1 MNTKAQQLGLI
12 NTKFSNPHGLQN
24 AMNLSTA
31 KDIIILS
38 QYASNNAKFREV
50 MNKDTYGYHYYEP
63 DERFLERSLM
73 DVNRNGNNET
83 NQTNEINETNKSNG
97 IINEINEKT

>member
-1 MNTKAQQLGLI
+1 
-12 NTKFSNPHGLQN
+12 
-24 AMNLSTA
+24 
-31 KDIIILS
+31 
-38 QYASNNAKFREV
+38 
-50 MNKDTYGYHYYEP
+50 MNKDTYGYHYYES
-63 DERFLERSLM
+63 DERFLETSLM